1 MVKTKINNVKSLK
14 PKEVGQSRIQKFKS
28 DTKETAVLLKAGKKG
43 ASLAIRESK
52 ALGLTITYLE
62 NGILYKEYADGT
74 KEVIQNSKEDKLAIP
89 SSSKKNQIKFKKG
102 MILHAKN

>member
-62 NGILYKEYADGT
+62 NADGT